1 MSRPGSWM
9 LRRRCASLESRSFT
23 AFRMTATAFRM
34 TTLAGVLAAAGMA
47 GAQNLPIAIVP
58 VEGVKLSG
66 ALNVA
71 DGKAVI
77 GASGSITAGD
87 RTAVVTLPHRG
98 NLHICATTKVSL
110 TSDSSVPAESGEGDS
125 PGLMMGLER
134 GAVEANFATG
144 KNSDVILTPDLRI
157 LISGPGV
164 AAVRVRL
171 GEKGDTCVDNG
182 GPEAPY
188 VLVSSNFNGGAFRV
202 QPGQRVMFEQGSLS
216 EVVDN
221 EKESCGC
228 PPDPASLTQAN
239 AFPEAQSAGL
249 APAAPEVTKT
259 PEVAAELSREEVRP
273 VAPAAEVP
281 APEAAP
287 VPAAASAAVPAPAS
301 APAPPKNPGV
311 FTRIGRFFRKLFGG

>member
-1 MSRPGSWM
+1 MSRPETWM
-9 LRRRCASLESRSFT
+9 LRREPASLKSRSF
-23 AFRMTATAFRM
+23 TAFRM

-98 NLHICATTKVSL
+98 NLHICSTTTVSL
-110 TSDSSVPAESGEGDS
+110 TSDSSVPAVGDS
-125 PGLMMGLER
+125 GDAPGLMMGLER

-171 GEKGDTCVDNG
+171 GEKGDTCVVNG

-188 VLVSSNFNGGAFRV
+188 VLVSNNFSGGAFRV
-202 QPGQRVMFEQGSLS
+202 QPGQRVMFEHGSLN

-221 EKESCGC
+221 EPESCGC
-228 PPDPASLTQAN
+228 PADPASVTQAN

-249 APAAPEVTKT
+249 APAAPAVTQT
-259 PEVAAELSREEVRP
+259 PAVAAELSREEAQP
-273 VAPAAEVP
+273 
-281 APEAAP
+281 AAP
-287 VPAAASAAVPAPAS
+287 VAAAESEKPAPAT
-301 APAPPKNPGV
+301 APSPAVAPIPVAEKKPGV

>member
-1 MSRPGSWM
+1 MTILVSVVV
-9 LRRRCASLESRSFT
+9 AS
-23 AFRMTATAFRM
+23 
-34 TTLAGVLAAAGMA
+34 GMA
-47 GAQNLPIAIVP
+47 GAQNVPIAIVP
-58 VEGVKLSG
+58 VDGVQLSG

-77 GASGSITAGD
+77 GASGTITAGD

-110 TSDSSVPAESGEGDS
+110 TADSSTQTSSENADA

-134 GAVEANFATG
+134 GALEANFATG
-144 KNSDVILTPDLRI
+144 KNSDVILTPELHI

-182 GPEAPY
+182 GPDAPY
-188 VLVSSNFNGGAFRV
+188 VLVSGNFDGGAFRV
-202 QPGQRVMFEQGSLS
+202 QPGQRVLFEHGSLQD
-216 EVVDN
+216 VVDN

-228 PPDPASLTQAN
+228 PPDPASVTQAN

-249 APAAPEVTKT
+249 TAAAPAVTQAPQVATEISRDAAQPAVAWAPTPAAPPAVAPVVTPPAAPEVAK
-259 PEVAAELSREEVRP
+259 
-273 VAPAAEVP
+273 
-281 APEAAP
+281 
-287 VPAAASAAVPAPAS
+287 
-301 APAPPKNPGV
+301 KPGF
-311 FTRIGRFFRKLFGG
+311 FTRVGRFFKNLFGG

>member
-1 MSRPGSWM
+1 MSRPECVSPK
-9 LRRRCASLESRSFT
+9 SRSFA
-23 AFRMTATAFRM
+23 AFGMTSLLGM
-34 TTLAGVLAAAGMA
+34 LAAAGVA
-47 GAQNLPIAIVP
+47 CAQNLPIAIVP

-98 NLHICATTKVSL
+98 NLHICATTRVSL
-110 TSDSSVPAESGEGDS
+110 TSDSSIQTTGELADA
-125 PGLMMGLER
+125 PGLMMGLEQ
-134 GAVEANFATG
+134 GALEANFATG
-144 KNSDVILTPDLRI
+144 KNSDAILTPEFRI

-171 GEKGDTCVDNG
+171 GEHGDTCVDNG

-188 VLVSSNFNGGAFRV
+188 VLVSSNFHGGAFRV
-202 QPGQRVMFEQGSLS
+202 QPGQRVMFERGSLS

-228 PPDPASLTQAN
+228 PPDPASVTQAN

-249 APAAPEVTKT
+249 TPAAPAVTKT
-259 PEVAAELSREEVRP
+259 PEVAATLSREDAQPAAPTAPSTVASPEAVP
-273 VAPAAEVP
+273 VAPIASTAAPP
-281 APEAAP
+281 APEA
-287 VPAAASAAVPAPAS
+287 
-301 APAPPKNPGV
+301 PKKPGV
-311 FTRIGRFFRKLFGG
+311 FTRIGWFFRKLFGG

>member
-1 MSRPGSWM
+1 MRTSSTGR
-9 LRRRCASLESRSFT
+9 T
-23 AFRMTATAFRM
+23 AAIIA
-34 TTLAGVLAAAGMA
+34 LQAVAAIAAA
-47 GAQNLPIAIVP
+47 QTVPIAIVP

-77 GASGSITAGD
+77 GVSGSITAGD

-98 NLHICATTKVSL
+98 NLHICATTKVTL
-110 TSDSSVPAESGEGDS
+110 TSDASVQAAEA

-134 GAVEANFATG
+134 GALEANFATG

-171 GEKGDTCVDNG
+171 GDQGDTCVDNG

-188 VLVSSNFNGGAFRV
+188 VLVSGNFDGGAFRV
-202 QPGQRVMFEQGSLS
+202 QPGQRVLFEHGSLHD
-216 EVVDN
+216 VVDN

-228 PPDPASLTQAN
+228 PPDPASVTQAN

-249 APAAPEVTKT
+249 TPAAPAVTKT
-259 PEVAAELSREEVRP
+259 PEVAATLSRAEAQP
-273 VAPAAEVP
+273 VAPVAETP
-281 APEAAP
+281 SPT
-287 VPAAASAAVPAPAS
+287 PAAAPAS
-301 APAPPKNPGV
+301 APATTPNPPQKPGV
-311 FTRIGRFFRKLFGG
+311 FTRIGRFFKKLFGG

>member
-1 MSRPGSWM
+1 MQLTMR
-9 LRRRCASLESRSFT
+9 
-23 AFRMTATAFRM
+23 AFATGWNAAM
-34 TTLAGVLAAAGMA
+34 GAVLAASAGMA
-47 GAQNLPIAIVP
+47 SAQNLPIAIVP
-58 VEGVKLSG
+58 VDGVKLSG
-66 ALNVA
+66 GLNVA

-98 NLHICATTKVSL
+98 NLHICATTTVSL
-110 TSDSSVPAESGEGDS
+110 TSDSSVQTAGEAADA

-134 GAVEANFATG
+134 GALEANFATG

-188 VLVSSNFNGGAFRV
+188 VLVSGNFSGGAFRV
-202 QPGQRVMFEQGSLS
+202 QPGQRVMFERGSLS

-221 EKESCGC
+221 EPESCGC
-228 PPDPASLTQAN
+228 PPDQASVTQGN

-249 APAAPEVTKT
+249 APASPAVTKT

-273 VAPAAEVP
+273 AAPATGTEVEKP
-281 APEAAP
+281 APATAPSPAAAP
-287 VPAAASAAVPAPAS
+287 VPVAE
-301 APAPPKNPGV
+301 KKPGV

>member
-1 MSRPGSWM
+1 MQPTMRA
-9 LRRRCASLESRSFT
+9 L
-23 AFRMTATAFRM
+23 ATGGLVLWGVYVF
-34 TTLAGVLAAAGMA
+34 AGRFA

-58 VEGVKLSG
+58 VDGVKLSG

-77 GASGSITAGD
+77 GSSGSINAGD

-98 NLHICATTKVSL
+98 NLHICATTTVSL
-110 TSDSSVPAESGEGDS
+110 TSDSSVPTAGETTDA

-134 GAVEANFATG
+134 GALEANFATG

-171 GEKGDTCVDNG
+171 GEKGDTCVDNS

-188 VLVSSNFNGGAFRV
+188 VLVSNNFSGGAFRV
-202 QPGQRVMFEQGSLS
+202 QPGQRVMFEHGSLS

-221 EKESCGC
+221 EPESCGC
-228 PPDPASLTQAN
+228 PPDPASVTQAN

-249 APAAPEVTKT
+249 TPAAPEVTKT
-259 PEVAAELSREEVRP
+259 PAVAAELSRQE
-273 VAPAAEVP
+273 AQPA
-281 APEAAP
+281 
-287 VPAAASAAVPAPAS
+287 VPAAATEVEKPAPATAPSPAAAPVS
-301 APAPPKNPGV
+301 AVEKKPGV

>member
-1 MSRPGSWM
+1 MR
-9 LRRRCASLESRSFT
+9 AFT
-23 AFRMTATAFRM
+23 TGRNW
-34 TTLAGVLAAAGMA
+34 TLGAIFAAAA
-47 GAQNLPIAIVP
+47 RIAIAQNLPIAIVP

-66 ALNVA
+66 GLNVA

-110 TSDSSVPAESGEGDS
+110 SSDSSVPTAGDAADA
-125 PGLMMGLER
+125 PGLMMGVER

-164 AAVRVRL
+164 AVVRVRL

-188 VLVSSNFNGGAFRV
+188 VLVSNNFSGGAFRV
-202 QPGQRVMFEQGSLS
+202 QPGQRVMFERGSLS

-221 EKESCGC
+221 EPESCGC
-228 PPDPASLTQAN
+228 PPDPASVTQAN

-249 APAAPEVTKT
+249 TPAAPAVMKT
-259 PEVAAELSREEVRP
+259 PEVAAELSREDVRPAAPAAEGSTPEVAPAPMSAP
-273 VAPAAEVP
+273 VAPAP
-281 APEAAP
+281 QP
-287 VPAAASAAVPAPAS
+287 

-311 FTRIGRFFRKLFGG
+311 FTRIGRFFQKLFGG

>member
-1 MSRPGSWM
+1 MG
-9 LRRRCASLESRSFT
+9 AI
-23 AFRMTATAFRM
+23 
-34 TTLAGVLAAAGMA
+34 LAASAGMA
-47 GAQNLPIAIVP
+47 SAQNLPIAIVP
-58 VEGVKLSG
+58 VDGVKLSG

-87 RTAVVTLPHRG
+87 RTVVVTLPHRG

-110 TSDSSVPAESGEGDS
+110 TSDSSVPAGSGEDDS

-134 GAVEANFATG
+134 GALEANFATG
-144 KNSDVILTPDLRI
+144 KNSDVILTPEFRI

-202 QPGQRVMFEQGSLS
+202 QAGQRVMFEHGSLS

-221 EKESCGC
+221 EPESCGC
-228 PPDPASLTQAN
+228 PPDPASVTQAN

-249 APAAPEVTKT
+249 APASPAVTKT
-259 PEVAAELSREEVRP
+259 PEVSAELSREEVRP
-273 VAPAAEVP
+273 AAPAAQSS
-281 APEAAP
+281 APEATPVAP
-287 VPAAASAAVPAPAS
+287 PTTAAAPEAQ
-301 APAPPKNPGV
+301 KKPGV
-311 FTRIGRFFRKLFGG
+311 FTRIGQFFQKLFGG

>member
-1 MSRPGSWM
+1 MQPTMRA
-9 LRRRCASLESRSFT
+9 L
-23 AFRMTATAFRM
+23 ATGGLVLWGVYVF
-34 TTLAGVLAAAGMA
+34 AGRFA

-58 VEGVKLSG
+58 VDGVKLSG

-77 GASGSITAGD
+77 GASGSITASD

-98 NLHICATTKVSL
+98 NLHICATTTVSL
-110 TSDSSVPAESGEGDS
+110 TSDSSVPTAGATADA

-134 GAVEANFATG
+134 GALEANFATG

-171 GEKGDTCVDNG
+171 GEKGDTCVDNS

-188 VLVSSNFNGGAFRV
+188 VLVSNNFSGGAFRV
-202 QPGQRVMFEQGSLS
+202 QPGQRVMFEHGSLS

-221 EKESCGC
+221 EPESCGC
-228 PPDPASLTQAN
+228 PPDPASVTQAN

-249 APAAPEVTKT
+249 TPAAPEVTKT
-259 PEVAAELSREEVRP
+259 PAVAAELSRQEAQPAAPATVGEVEKP
-273 VAPAAEVP
+273 APAAPSQATVP
-281 APEAAP
+281 VSVAE
-287 VPAAASAAVPAPAS
+287 
-301 APAPPKNPGV
+301 KKPGV

>member
-1 MSRPGSWM
+1 MRT
-9 LRRRCASLESRSFT
+9 SLTCRN
-23 AFRMTATAFRM
+23 AAMGAI
-34 TTLAGVLAAAGMA
+34 LAASAVA
-47 GAQNLPIAIVP
+47 GAQSVPIAIVP
-58 VEGVKLSG
+58 VDGVKLSG

-77 GASGSITAGD
+77 GVSGSITAGD

-98 NLHICATTKVSL
+98 NLHICATTKVTL
-110 TSDSSVPAESGEGDS
+110 TSDATVQTAEA

-134 GAVEANFATG
+134 GALEANFATG

-171 GEKGDTCVDNG
+171 GDQGDTCVDNG

-188 VLVSSNFNGGAFRV
+188 VLVSGNFDGGAFRV
-202 QPGQRVMFEQGSLS
+202 QAGQRVLFEHGSLHD
-216 EVVDN
+216 VVDN

-228 PPDPASLTQAN
+228 PPDPASVTQAN

-249 APAAPEVTKT
+249 TPAPPAVIKT
-259 PEVAAELSREEVRP
+259 PAVTAELSREEARP
-273 VAPAAEVP
+273 QASAAETPSPAPAPVQTPAPAA
-281 APEAAP
+281 A
-287 VPAAASAAVPAPAS
+287 PAPA
-301 APAPPKNPGV
+301 PNPPKQPGV
-311 FTRIGRFFRKLFGG
+311 FTRIGRFFKRLFGG

>member
-1 MSRPGSWM
+1 MQLTMRAFAICRNAAIS
-9 LRRRCASLESRSFT
+9 ASL
-23 AFRMTATAFRM
+23 AA
-34 TTLAGVLAAAGMA
+34 LAGIAA
-47 GAQNLPIAIVP
+47 AQNLPIAIVP

-71 DGKAVI
+71 EGKAVI
-77 GASGSITAGD
+77 GASGTITAGD

-110 TSDSSVPAESGEGDS
+110 TSDSSVPAGSGEGDA

-134 GAVEANFATG
+134 GAMEANFATG
-144 KNSDVILTPDLRI
+144 KNADVILTPEFRI

-202 QPGQRVMFEQGSLS
+202 QPGQRVMFEHGSLN

-228 PPDPASLTQAN
+228 PPDPASVTQAN

-249 APAAPEVTKT
+249 TAAPPSVTKT
-259 PEVAAELSREEVRP
+259 PKVAAELSREEVRP
-273 VAPAAEVP
+273 I
-281 APEAAP
+281 AP
-287 VPAAASAAVPAPAS
+287 VAETSTPASAAAPIA
-301 APAPPKNPGV
+301 APTPLPPPVAEKKPGV
-311 FTRIGRFFRKLFGG
+311 FTRIGRFFRKIFGG